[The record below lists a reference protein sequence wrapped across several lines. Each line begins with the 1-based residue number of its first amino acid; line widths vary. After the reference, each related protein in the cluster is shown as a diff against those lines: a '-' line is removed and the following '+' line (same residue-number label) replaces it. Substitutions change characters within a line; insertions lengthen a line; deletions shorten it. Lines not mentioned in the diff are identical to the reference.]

1 MTEEKAQLKR
11 NIQEWLDLGNQC
23 TQISNQLS
31 DLKKERNEYENRI
44 LNTIVDLNLNEK
56 TLLVND
62 CHLKMKQSKSFQAIT
77 PDKN

>member
-31 DLKKERNEYENRI
+31 DLKR
-44 LNTIVDLNLNEK
+44 EK
-56 TLLVND
+56 
-62 CHLKMKQSKSFQAIT
+62 
-77 PDKN
+77 